1 MYVVLQGQASQ
12 SDGIYFGVMPA
23 TKARREQE
31 DQRKTGNSIHKSKS
45 NNNINN
51 NNNNNNI
58 DISIISNRHHSS
70 QKEHKKLALLFRL
83 QYVQKLRK
91 CVKKVV
97 KMTG

>member
-1 MYVVLQGQASQ
+1 MLQGQASQ
-12 SDGIYFGVMPA
+12 SDGIYFGVMLA
-23 TKARREQE
+23 TKARREQKV
-31 DQRKTGNSIHKSKS
+31 QRKTGNSIHKSKS
-45 NNNINN
+45 NNNINNN